1 MKVKCTTDRWDFL
14 TYGKEYDVLREENDW
29 YFVHDDE
36 GAECLLCDYEC
47 VVIDEVAQQ
56 PIVEPTIE
64 FKVGDKVK
72 IIKKVETEGS
82 AEWVL
87 EMDKTIGLSGIITG
101 ANKEFL
107 GVALEIGIFWWYT
120 KDSLELIE
128 ESKQDKIKEELT
140 QCNEAFEDYSSYP
153 PPVIVNSTLVDYISY
168 QEFLDA
174 FDEEVCPSITVRKHE
189 AFIEVNDQS
198 FMCYTKQ
205 REQEVMKALI
215 VLYGK
220 REGEN

>member
-14 TYGKEYDVLREENDW
+14 TYGKEYDVIREEDGK
-29 YFVHDDE
+29 YYVYDDE
-36 GAECLLCDYEC
+36 GDECNLCYYEC
-47 VVIDEVAQQ
+47 EV
-56 PIVEPTIE
+56 
-64 FKVGDKVK
+64 
-72 IIKKVETEGS
+72 
-82 AEWVL
+82 
-87 EMDKTIGLSGIITG
+87 
-101 ANKEFL
+101 
-107 GVALEIGIFWWYT
+107 
-120 KDSLELIE
+120 IE
-128 ESKQDKIKEELT
+128 ESV

-153 PPVIVNSTLVDYISY
+153 PPLIIESPINNDISY
-168 QEFLDA
+168 QEFLNA